1 MAHQVAFLYNKEK
14 GTLTKVQANNL
25 EDRDRYNDFRCVSC
39 GCRVYLN
46 ICKNKANY
54 FSSTE
59 HSKDCDIA
67 KGHRVY
73 VNNSNTIV
81 HIDAMLMHEDPPP
94 KEKSGSEMTGDN
106 KQIGNGPQEE
116 TEEIDTYLDERD
128 RDIRSL
134 RALYDLT
141 RQERSDYVLDE
152 ETKLRVG
159 DLTLC
164 DAASVEAAVR
174 NGMEGLKLVKAKR
187 CMPNKLNPPIKVDY
201 GKIVLRDAYSYW
213 TQNNGRK
220 SVFFIVQGNTAWY
233 NEKLKEMIIGKKGS
247 DGVFHP
253 APNKNVIMLA
263 NWKKVNNPN
272 YQIYEGELNSRT
284 VFLETP
290 EK

>member
-1 MAHQVAFLYNKEK
+1 
-14 GTLTKVQANNL
+14 
-25 EDRDRYNDFRCVSC
+25 
-39 GCRVYLN
+39 
-46 ICKNKANY
+46 
-54 FSSTE
+54 
-59 HSKDCDIA
+59 
-67 KGHRVY
+67 
-73 VNNSNTIV
+73 
-81 HIDAMLMHEDPPP
+81 
-94 KEKSGSEMTGDN
+94 MTGDN

-134 RALYDLT
+134 RGLYDLT

-152 ETKLRVG
+152 EANLRVE

-164 DAASVEAAVR
+164 DAASVEAAVH

-187 CMPNKLNPPIKVDY
+187 CMPTKLNPPIKVDY
-201 GKIVLRDAYSYW
+201 GKFVLRDAYSNW
-213 TQNNGRK
+213 TQNDGRK

-233 NEKLKEMIIGKKGS
+233 NEKLNEIIIGEKGT

-253 APNKNVIMLA
+253 DRDRDVIMLA
-263 NWKKVNNPN
+263 NWTKVNNP
-272 YQIYEGELNSRT
+272 YYEIYEGELNSRT

>member
-1 MAHQVAFLYNKEK
+1 MAHQVAFLYDKEK
-14 GTLTKVQANNL
+14 GTLTKVQANDL
-25 EDRDRYNDFRCVSC
+25 KERDRYNDFRCVSC
-39 GCRVYLN
+39 GRRVYLN

-59 HSKDCDIA
+59 HTKDCDIA

-73 VNNSNTIV
+73 VNNSNTII

-141 RQERSDYVLDE
+141 TQERSDYVLDE
-152 ETKLRVG
+152 ETKLRVE

-201 GKIVLRDAYSYW
+201 GKIVLRDAYSNW

-233 NEKLKEMIIGKKGS
+233 NEKLKEMIIGKGS
-247 DGVFHP
+247 VTTNG
-253 APNKNVIMLA
+253 
-263 NWKKVNNPN
+263 
-272 YQIYEGELNSRT
+272 
-284 VFLETP
+284 
-290 EK
+290 

>member
-1 MAHQVAFLYNKEK
+1 M
-14 GTLTKVQANNL
+14 
-25 EDRDRYNDFRCVSC
+25 
-39 GCRVYLN
+39 
-46 ICKNKANY
+46 
-54 FSSTE
+54 
-59 HSKDCDIA
+59 
-67 KGHRVY
+67 Y

-134 RALYDLT
+134 RALYALT
-141 RQERSDYVLDE
+141 TQERSDYVLDE
-152 ETKLRVG
+152 EANLRVG
-159 DLTLC
+159 ELTLC

-187 CMPNKLNPPIKVDY
+187 CMPNKLNPQIKVDY
-201 GKIVLRDAYSYW
+201 GKIVLRDAYSNW

-247 DGVFHP
+247 DGAFHP

-263 NWKKVNNPN
+263 NWKKVNNP
-272 YQIYEGELNSRT
+272 YYEIYEGELNSRT